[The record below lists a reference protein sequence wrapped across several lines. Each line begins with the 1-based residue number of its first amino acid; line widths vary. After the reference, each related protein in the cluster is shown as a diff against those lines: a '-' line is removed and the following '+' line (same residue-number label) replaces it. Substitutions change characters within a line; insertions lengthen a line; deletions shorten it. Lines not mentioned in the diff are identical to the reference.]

1 MSTKDTF
8 RETAQLRHRR
18 SELDRRREK
27 AMERVALFPNP
38 VNTRQIAEMRDEID
52 AIDRRLAE
60 LDEAS

>member
-1 MSTKDTF
+1 VSVRDTV
-8 RETAQLRHRR
+8 REAAQLRHRR

-38 VNTRQIAEMRDEID
+38 VNTRQVAEMRDQID

-60 LDEAS
+60 LDQAS